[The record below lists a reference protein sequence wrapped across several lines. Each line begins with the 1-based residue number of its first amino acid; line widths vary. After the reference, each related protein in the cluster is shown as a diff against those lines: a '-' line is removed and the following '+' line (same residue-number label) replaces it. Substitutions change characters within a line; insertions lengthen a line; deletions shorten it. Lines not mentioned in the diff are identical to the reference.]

1 MQKLNFFKVMAM
13 YMPKLRNT
21 LILFFISKQFYD
33 ILVFETSFQKIMLE
47 GEFLG
52 FNPKK
57 TIKRVWRKNYF
68 LRTFVTAFVMAAIVF
83 VPFMLINGGR
93 FLFYGDF
100 NVQQV
105 PFYRIAHE
113 AIKAGNIGWSHLT
126 DLGANFVGSYSFYL
140 LGSPFFWLTIPF
152 PSDWLQYMMGPLLIL
167 KFAFAALTAYVY
179 LHRYVKKQTFAMIG
193 AILYAF
199 SGFSIYNVFFNHFHE
214 AIVFFPLMLAALD
227 EYMYKRRRGVFA
239 LAVAACAIVNYYF
252 FVGQVAFTLIYF
264 AVRILCKSWRISV
277 KDFLLLF
284 GEAVVGFLISA
295 MILLPSI
302 MTVLQ
307 NNRVDSLINGWN
319 AVFYNNNQRYLHIL
333 QCLFFPPDLPARP
346 NFTPDSGSKWASLGA
361 WLPLFGMT
369 GVIGWLQIRR
379 KHWLKKM
386 IAILFI
392 CAMVP
397 IFNSAFQL
405 FNSAYYGRWFYML
418 TLMMSLATVMAF
430 EYKPVNWKRS
440 IKWSAGITAAI
451 TLVVGFMP
459 QIKKADDGTESYI
472 FGLMQYPTRFWTYIA
487 ISLICLALTVFLTQF
502 YKNDDK
508 KFAKYSKRILAI
520 VAVLYSV
527 YFIAIGKTQSSDPEK
542 HLIPHL
548 LTISDDVNIEE
559 LREDGVRVDFY
570 ETTDNAAMFWRVSS
584 IQAFHSIVP
593 GSIMDFY
600 KSIGVPRDV
609 ASRPETDHYALR
621 GITSTKWLLDE
632 TDDGKPFAGD
642 GNDEPQMPGWL
653 YHGYAGGYDIWE
665 NEYYIPMGFTY
676 DYYITRTEFD
686 KLSESRRE
694 QTMLKAIVVEDNQV
708 QKAEEIL
715 SILPET
721 EMEYTQSA
729 YLQNCID
736 RASESCY
743 SFKYTN
749 KGFTAEIKSSRTNI
763 VFFSV
768 PYEDGWSASVNG
780 EKAEIIHANVGFMA
794 AAVPQGEK
802 VVIEFTYKTP
812 GLKAGFAISFIS
824 GLVLIAYM
832 ILMRKKHR
840 PDETAKKL
848 VSKTLSRQSFTEYTR
863 KHQTSFKKNG
873 AMIPKEYRIPNPPEG
888 FAQ

>member
-1 MQKLNFFKVMAM
+1 
-13 YMPKLRNT
+13 
-21 LILFFISKQFYD
+21 
-33 ILVFETSFQKIMLE
+33 MLE

-52 FNPKK
+52 FNPRISIKK
-57 TIKRVWRKNYF
+57 MWRKNYF
-68 LRTFVTAFVMAAIVF
+68 LRTFMTALVMAAIVF

-113 AIKAGNIGWSHLT
+113 AVRSGSLGWNRLT
-126 DLGANFVGSYSFYL
+126 DLGANFIGSYSFYL
-140 LGSPFFWLTIPF
+140 LGSPFFWITIPF

-167 KFAFAALTAYVY
+167 KFAFAALTAYIY
-179 LHRYVKKQTFAMIG
+179 LHRYVKKQMYAMIG

-199 SGFSIYNVFFNHFHE
+199 SGFSVYNIFFNHFHE

-239 LAVAACAIVNYYF
+239 FAVAACAIVNYYF
-252 FVGQVAFTLIYF
+252 FVGQVVFTLIYF
-264 AVRILCKSWRISV
+264 VIRILCKSWRISL
-277 KDFLLLF
+277 KDFFFLI
-284 GEAVVGFLISA
+284 GEAVFGFMVSAIILI
-295 MILLPSI
+295 PSVL
-302 MTVLQ
+302 TVMQ

-346 NFTPDSGSKWASLGA
+346 NFTPESGAKWASLGA

-386 IAILFI
+386 LAVLFI

-397 IFNSAFQL
+397 IFNAAFQL

-418 TLMMSLATVMAF
+418 TLMMSLATIMAF
-430 EYKPVNWKRS
+430 EYKPVDWKRS
-440 IKWSAGITAAI
+440 IKWSVGITAAI
-451 TLVVGFMP
+451 TVIVGFMP
-459 QIKKADDGTESYI
+459 QLQKADDGTESYI

-487 ISLICLALTVFLTQF
+487 IALLCLALTVFLIQF
-502 YKNDDK
+502 YKKDEK
-508 KFAKYSKRILAI
+508 KFAKYSKRILSI
-520 VAVLYSV
+520 VAVLYSI
-527 YFIAIGKTQSSDPEK
+527 YFIALGKTQTSDPYY
-542 HLIPHL
+542 HLIPNL
-548 LTISDDVNIEE
+548 LTISDDVNIDE
-559 LREDGVRVDFY
+559 LRDDAVRVDFY
-570 ETTDNAAMFWRVSS
+570 NTTDNAAMFLRVGT

-600 KSIGVPRDV
+600 NSIGVPRDV

-632 TDDGKPFAGD
+632 AGDNNPFAGES
-642 GNDEPQMPGWL
+642 NNEQQMPGWI
-653 YHGYAGGYDIWE
+653 YHGYAGGYDVWE

-676 DYYITRTEFD
+676 NYYMNRNEFD
-686 KLSESRRE
+686 KLSESKRE
-694 QTMLKAIVVEDNQV
+694 QIMLKAIVIEDNQTQKV
-708 QKAEEIL
+708 QEIL
-715 SILPET
+715 EYLPET
-721 EMEYTQSA
+721 EMNYTESA

-736 RASESCY
+736 RASEACY

-749 KGFTAEIKSSRTNI
+749 KGFSAEIKSSKTNI

-768 PYEDGWSASVNG
+768 PYENGWSARVNG
-780 EKAEIIHANVGFMA
+780 EKTDILKANVGFMA
-794 AAVPQGEK
+794 VPVPQGEK

-812 GLKAGFAISFIS
+812 GLRAGILISIASIMAI
-824 GLVLIAYM
+824 VTYM
-832 ILMRKKHR
+832 ILMRKRHK
-840 PDETAKKL
+840 PEDNSKKL
-848 VSKTLSRQSFTEYTR
+848 KAKTLSRKSFTEYA
-863 KHQTSFKKNG
+863 KKNNTTFEKKG
-873 AMIPKEYRIPNPPEG
+873 AMIPKESRIPHPPAG
-888 FAQ
+888 FAE